1 MWVILAIV
9 SSMCLGIYDIF
20 KKISLNRNNVLAVLF
35 FNTLFGALLMSPV
48 ILVDINQGYVGLGDS
63 VCGHF
68 HILLKSIIVLSS
80 WLLGY
85 FGLKHLPLTIAS
97 PINAARP
104 VVVLLGALFI
114 YGENLNLLQW
124 LGILLGF
131 TSLFLI
137 SCIGRKEGFSLR
149 HSRWLWMC
157 LGAMF
162 MGAVSGLYDKWLLQ
176 HYEPLPVQAWY
187 SLYQLVIMGGAILIV
202 KRLKKDTT
210 PFQWRWT
217 IPGIALFLTIADIA
231 YFYSLSIDGA
241 MISVV
246 SMIRRGS
253 VIVSFLFGL
262 LILKEKNAKLKTIDL
277 AILLVGLI
285 LLVIGSR

>member
-1 MWVILAIV
+1 MWIFLAVI
-9 SSMCLGIYDIF
+9 SSICLGVYDIF
-20 KKISLNRNNVLAVLF
+20 KKLSLNGNNVLSVLF
-35 FNTLFGALLMSPV
+35 LNTLFSALLMLPV
-48 ILVDINQGYVGLGDS
+48 IVVNIYDGSVGLGNS
-63 VCGHF
+63 MEGHLCIF
-68 HILLKSIIVLSS
+68 LKSMIVLSS

-137 SCIGRKEGFSLR
+137 SCIGKKEGFSLR
-149 HSRWLWMC
+149 NNRWLWMC

-162 MGAVSGLYDKWLLQ
+162 MGAVSGLYDKYLLR
-176 HYEPLPVQAWY
+176 HYEPMQVQAWY
-187 SLYQLVIMGGAILIV
+187 SLYQLVIMGCTILMV
-202 KRLKKDTT
+202 KHFKKDTT
-210 PFQWRWT
+210 PFCWRWT
-217 IPGIALFLTIADIA
+217 IPCIALFLTVADIA
-231 YFYSLSIDGA
+231 YFYSLSLEGA
-241 MISVV
+241 MISIV

-262 LILKEKNAKLKTIDL
+262 MILREKNAKLKAIDL
-277 AILLVGLI
+277 SILLVALI